1 MEDARPLELRWTP
14 SPDDARETAKVV
26 RKVCRAGLKQW
37 VWVALFVVL
46 AIVAVAIGSTSV
58 AVIELLVAAFLARQ
72 IVMHPPR
79 KARSFDKDPS
89 NRLAL
94 SATVDSR
101 NGVTIT
107 DGQQTQSIAWS
118 EVERVVEAPALFVL
132 FLTGTRDEGWIVLP
146 KRAVADPAHVDLL
159 RHLLLPAEAELAPPP

>member
-58 AVIELLVAAFLARQ
+58 AVIELLVAAVLAGQ
-72 IVMHPPR
+72 IVMHPLR
-79 KARSFDKDPS
+79 IARSFDKYPS
-89 NRLAL
+89 NRPL

-107 DGQQTQSIAWS
+107 DGQQTQSVAWS
-118 EVERVVEAPALFVL
+118 GVERVVEAPALFVL
-132 FLTGTRDEGWIVLP
+132 FLTGTRDDGWIVLP